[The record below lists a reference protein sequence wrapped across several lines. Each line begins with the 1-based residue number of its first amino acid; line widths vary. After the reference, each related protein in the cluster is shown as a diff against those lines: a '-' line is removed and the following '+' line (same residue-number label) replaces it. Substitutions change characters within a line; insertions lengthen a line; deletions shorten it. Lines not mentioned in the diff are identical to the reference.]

1 MRGKQRNLNQRY
13 QFAVAMA
20 LGQRVSVWAKQNGVP
35 RTTCYDWR
43 KTHEYKV
50 TVADVRR
57 RTLDRAVG
65 HFVCNLTKAA
75 DRIVN
80 LATAADS
87 ESVQLHA
94 ARAVLKDLMAV
105 REHVDL
111 EERIVQIESQLQ
123 GANTHVP

>member
-1 MRGKQRNLNQRY
+1 MRGKQRNLNQRH

-20 LGQRVSVWAKQNGVP
+20 LGQKVSVWAKKNGVP
-35 RTTCYDWR
+35 RQTCYDWR
-43 KTHEYKV
+43 KTQEYKV
-50 TVADVRR
+50 TVEDVQR
-57 RTLDRAVG
+57 RTLNRAVG
-65 HFVCNLTKAA
+65 QFVRNLSPAVG
-75 DRIVN
+75 RIVH
-80 LATAADS
+80 LMTAAES

-111 EERIVQIESQLQ
+111 EERIVEIESRLQ